1 MDNAWLIAPE
11 TRSRTNRL
19 SRRHPHRLANLFERF
34 VAFLSLEKELRPSTI
49 LTYRRAFADFLAFA
63 EAQTKAPLLTT
74 KFNTDLV
81 RAYQYDLA
89 ERELRPT
96 TVSLRLAVL
105 ASFSKWAVR
114 EGKLHRNPLDPIV
127 RPSKRTKLPDTLR
140 WDAVQKI
147 LDLCRTRRDRAI
159 VTLMAYGGLRRSEVV
174 ALDIGDFDPT
184 FGLRRVCG
192 KGGHDAAVP
201 LPKSARSIVS
211 DYLHAERPDA
221 AASESLFLVSYS
233 TVARKVMV
241 TRMASHRV
249 WKLVCDLGERSGI
262 KGLHPHPLRHA
273 CAVELLRRTKNLR
286 AVQQHLRHRDIQTT
300 TIYAT
305 LMPDELAEAVSAFD
319 A

>member
-127 RPSKRTKLPDTLR
+127 RPEGDDDGRQVAQVRNPIALSRTPATY
-140 WDAVQKI
+140 
-147 LDLCRTRRDRAI
+147 RRNPPR
-159 VTLMAYGGLRRSEVV
+159 LG
-174 ALDIGDFDPT
+174 
-184 FGLRRVCG
+184 
-192 KGGHDAAVP
+192 
-201 LPKSARSIVS
+201 
-211 DYLHAERPDA
+211 AESSRPGWPA
-221 AASESLFLVSYS
+221 
-233 TVARKVMV
+233 
-241 TRMASHRV
+241 
-249 WKLVCDLGERSGI
+249 G
-262 KGLHPHPLRHA
+262 P
-273 CAVELLRRTKNLR
+273 
-286 AVQQHLRHRDIQTT
+286 
-300 TIYAT
+300 
-305 LMPDELAEAVSAFD
+305 
-319 A
+319 